1 MANTNPTPTFGPNNT
16 KVSTI
21 THSAVASWGGFV
33 YQGLCALCVAVEK
46 ILEDEDNK
54 IGFVSPVRR
63 NEAPDRCT
71 AASNVN

>member
-21 THSAVASWGGFV
+21 THAAIASCGGFV

-46 ILEDEDNK
+46 ILEDEERDFYESLK
-54 IGFVSPVRR
+54 GILTLIG
-63 NEAPDRCT
+63 
-71 AASNVN
+71 